1 MHIKQLCMS
10 RLNTMVKKY
19 AIGSWKPVHASIN
32 LEILDTNRRSLHLP
46 TTDIRITFPV
56 SIRHTLICSSSI
68 STFHKQDRFTSL
80 VYLQKDA

>member
-32 LEILDTNRRSLHLP
+32 LEILDTNKSSLHLP
-46 TTDIRITFPV
+46 ITDIRTTFPI

-68 STFHKQDRFTSL
+68 PNFNKQNPFAS
-80 VYLQKDA
+80 